1 MSSAVTPSDSACH
14 PSDVGRS
21 RYSSGRSQY
30 TLNPRSAVGRDPR
43 CPPVP
48 GFPHVSSACFPHQ
61 RREHSAC
68 PKQTGQSFG
77 QGVLPPPHRPSMDP
91 REHTSGNL
99 LSADGLGLH
108 SYDPLTNSTYSS
120 LGQDDRMHHHGL
132 HASQTNIEVSG
143 GHYGTPS
150 QAIGSLTGV
159 HRVGGAIPSG
169 QLSYTRTA
177 VPATPPSG
185 ILTMSAPARIDP
197 ISSSVASARL
207 KSSSTRKQNRT
218 RAEID
223 AAKAVTAAKKAEKIQ
238 RAAQMLEAQRQK
250 QAAKEARAA
259 LKVTDTG
266 TPTPRFVWSEDASL
280 ELLRFVK
287 EVKEEHDDLSERTP
301 GFIAWS
307 PYFLNR
313 EADRDLFPLL
323 IGIANDVILRRYRAL
338 MNVWKVVFDRLSHLG
353 SNGLH
358 DVLAKEHLSET
369 LYNFMNAMHGDNA
382 AANAYGHIELDDD
395 LGALVDDVGPE
406 ETVDGQASVM
416 TNTALEDAQLVRD
429 RRGVAGLTAAE
440 LVLDDS
446 DNNGADV
453 TSPNGPT
460 PPSIEAPV
468 GPGVVITKPPPATPH
483 PSRQRGRTK
492 VTKPD
497 DSSTQA
503 LLQMFQQSQDRQ
515 EAARVE
521 DCRLADVRANEK
533 ESARAAAAT
542 QAAHDCSIRD
552 GQLKLD
558 RDVAEKRNQALDEER
573 RVPDEDRK
581 EEKRQALEWRQEE
594 GRRYEASQKLLAEE
608 RKVQDT
614 ARREQERASQLF
626 QAAMMRMLGV
636 QDLIP
641 SAGKS

>member
-1 MSSAVTPSDSACH
+1 
-14 PSDVGRS
+14 
-21 RYSSGRSQY
+21 
-30 TLNPRSAVGRDPR
+30 
-43 CPPVP
+43 
-48 GFPHVSSACFPHQ
+48 
-61 RREHSAC
+61 
-68 PKQTGQSFG
+68 
-77 QGVLPPPHRPSMDP
+77 MDP

-197 ISSSVASARL
+197 ISSSAASARL

-238 RAAQMLEAQRQK
+238 RAAQRLEAQRQK

-338 MNVWKVVFDRLSHLG
+338 MNVWKVVFDRLSHSG
-353 SNGLH
+353 SDGLH

-416 TNTALEDAQLVRD
+416 TNTVLEDAQLVRD
-429 RRGVAGLTAAE
+429 RRGEAGLTAAE
-440 LVLDDS
+440 LALDDS
-446 DNNGADV
+446 DNDV
-453 TSPNGPT
+453 TGQDSPLATIDGGQPPASSLFDGIPRGPT
-460 PPSIEAPV
+460 LPAPMTRPQATPAPPSIEAPV

-483 PSRQRGRTK
+483 PSCRRGRTE
-492 VTKPD
+492 VAKPD

-521 DCRLADVRANEK
+521 DRRLADVRANEK

-542 QAAHDCSIRD
+542 QAAHDRSIRD

-558 RDVAEKRNQALDEER
+558 RDVAEKRNQALDEEC
-573 RVPDEDRK
+573 RVRDEDRK

-636 QDLIP
+636 QDLLP
-641 SAGKS
+641 TAGKS